1 MLLSAHCGSPEA
13 RPTDAGRGD
22 VRREGEAPA
31 EPSWVQTSGSSG
43 QGRTRPTISQRLGSG
58 ITDSSTRR
66 GRARD
71 EDEHETRTSTR
82 RGRARERLIKEA
94 KLFSGK
100 SSQKNKILNDRSRY
114 HRLPLSTPRKFCHE
128 KIVRTSAGKKERSRL
143 SRGQKAANE
152 AKFGDRPAIQ
162 RL

>member
-66 GRARD
+66 G
-71 EDEHETRTSTR
+71 
-82 RGRARERLIKEA
+82 RLIKEA

>member
-58 ITDSSTRR
+58 ITDS
-66 GRARD
+66 
-71 EDEHETRTSTR
+71 STR